1 VTGLLARLGLMAAFD
16 VRGVLA
22 RLLAGSRR
30 RGRQHAEAD
39 YEYAQ
44 HRAEH
49 RTAHD
54 NPRTGAV
61 DHRQNDGWR
70 NSCPGAIL
78 TRMTREAERD
88 YVRRWTET
96 GRILEEIRWR
106 ELRALSASAAL
117 KASDD
122 LIDLARR
129 VPLPVARRAWSGL
142 IELQDR
148 LHGSRRT

>member
-1 VTGLLARLGLMAAFD
+1 
-16 VRGVLA
+16 
-22 RLLAGSRR
+22 
-30 RGRQHAEAD
+30 
-39 YEYAQ
+39 
-44 HRAEH
+44 
-49 RTAHD
+49 
-54 NPRTGAV
+54 
-61 DHRQNDGWR
+61 
-70 NSCPGAIL
+70 
-78 TRMTREAERD
+78 MTREAERD

-129 VPLPVARRAWSGL
+129 VPLPVARRTWSGL

-148 LHGSRRT
+148 LHGNRRT